1 MAKEDKRLVLAKEDC
16 IGCGICV
23 TVCPTNLKQEK
34 DINFD
39 VDTEPR
45 AIAVDNGQAVI
56 NDDLC
61 IACGICTRNC
71 PVNSLTIEVVA

>member
-1 MAKEDKRLVLAKEDC
+1 MAKEDKKLVLSEEDC

-23 TVCPTNLKQEK
+23 TVCPTNIKQEK

-61 IACGICTRNC
+61 IACGICTKNC
-71 PVNSLTIEVVA
+71 PVDSLTIEVVA